1 MSNCNETNL
10 VKSSAEK
17 AKEKWDKYFMDTY
30 AQMPIVIDKGE
41 GATVVDVDGKK
52 YIDFTSGYGA
62 SSLGYNNEKLVKA
75 LQEQVSKITH
85 VSNLFF
91 SQPIIDAGEKLIK
104 ASKMSKVFFINSG
117 SEATEL
123 AMKIA
128 RKYSSQKYGENRGT
142 ILSLKDSFHGR
153 TMMALMAT
161 GVDKYHKY
169 FYPLPEGFKYTEKN
183 NIEDFKKVVEDKSI
197 CAVLMEPIQGEG
209 GVHVLEEDYLKEV
222 IKICHDKDILVIFD
236 EVQCGIGRSGKL
248 FAYNHYNLQPDIVAI
263 AKGIGAGIPVSGV
276 LTNEKTSSVLKPGD
290 HGSTFGGN
298 ILAMTAVSVVL
309 DEIEAPG
316 FYEEVEV
323 KGKYIMNYIK
333 NLNSEK
339 VVEVRGKGL
348 MIGVELNINASDII
362 DKCVEGGV
370 LFVKTGENAIRML
383 PPLVI
388 TYDEMNKGLEVLKK
402 YL

>member
-1 MSNCNETNL
+1 MSNIKETIST
-10 VKSSAEK
+10 KESAQK
-17 AKEKWDKYFMDTY
+17 AKEKWDKYFMNTY
-30 AQMPIVIDKGE
+30 AQTSVVIDKGY
-41 GATVVDVDGKK
+41 GATIIDVDGKE

-62 SSLGYNNEKLVKA
+62 SSLGYNHKELVKA
-75 LQEQVSKITH
+75 LQEQVVKITH
-85 VSNLFF
+85 TSNLFF
-91 SQPIIDAGEKLIK
+91 SQVMIDAGEKLIK

-161 GVDKYHKY
+161 GVDKYHKC
-169 FYPLPEGFKYTEKN
+169 FYPLPEGFKYTERN
-183 NIEDFKKVVEDKSI
+183 NISDFKSVIEDESI

-209 GVHVLEEDYLKEV
+209 GVYVLEEDYLKEV
-222 IKICHDKDILVIFD
+222 TKICHEKDILVIFD

-248 FAYNHYNLQPDIVAI
+248 FAYNHYNLQPDIVAV
-263 AKGIGAGIPVSGV
+263 AKGIGAGLPVSGV
-276 LTNEKTSSVLKPGD
+276 LTNEKTSDILHPGD

-298 ILAMTAVSVVL
+298 TLAMTAISVVL
-309 DEIEAPG
+309 DEIESPG
-316 FYEEVEV
+316 FYEEIEA
-323 KGKYIMNYIK
+323 KGKYIMNYI
-333 NLNSEK
+333 NDLNSDK

-348 MIGVELNINASDII
+348 MIGVELNVNAPDII
-362 DKCVEGGV
+362 DKCVEEGV
-370 LFVKTGENAIRML
+370 LFLKTGENVIRIL

-388 TYDEMNKGLEVLKK
+388 TYDEINKGLEVLKK

>member
-1 MSNCNETNL
+1 MKNNISI
-10 VKSSAEK
+10 S
-17 AKEKWDKYFMDTY
+17 KEKWDRYFMNTY
-30 AQMPIVIDKGE
+30 AQSPVVIDKGE
-41 GATVVDVDGKK
+41 GSTLIDVDGKK

-75 LQEQVSKITH
+75 LQSQVGKITH

-91 SQPIIDAGEKLIK
+91 SQTMIDAGEKLIN
-104 ASKMSKVFFINSG
+104 ASKMNKLFFINSG
-117 SEATEL
+117 SEAIEL
-123 AMKIA
+123 AIKIA
-128 RKYSSQKYGENRGT
+128 RKYSSEKYGKDRGT

-153 TMMALMAT
+153 TMMAVMAC

-169 FYPLPEGFKYTEKN
+169 YYPLPEGFKYTQRN
-183 NIEDFKKVVEDKSI
+183 DIEDFKKVIEDQSI

-222 IKICHDKDILVIFD
+222 IKICHNKDILVIFD

-248 FAYNHYNLQPDIVAI
+248 FAYNHYDLHPDIVTI

-276 LTNEKTSSVLKPGD
+276 LTNEKTSNVLKPGD

-298 ILAMTAVSVVL
+298 ILGMTAVSVVL
-309 DEIEAPG
+309 DEIESPG
-316 FYEEVEV
+316 FYEEVEA
-323 KGKYIMNYIK
+323 KGEYIKNYIK
-333 NLNSEK
+333 NLNSDK

-348 MIGVELNINASDII
+348 MIGIEINVNAPEII
-362 DKCVEGGV
+362 DNCIKEGV
-370 LFVKTGENAIRML
+370 LFVKTGENVIRLL

-388 TYDEMNKGLEVLKK
+388 TYDEIKKGLEVLKK

>member
-1 MSNCNETNL
+1 MLNSNETIL
-10 VKSSAEK
+10 VKESTEMT
-17 AKEKWDKYFMDTY
+17 KEKWNKYFMNTY
-30 AQMPIVIDKGE
+30 AQTPIVIDRGE
-41 GATVVDVDGKK
+41 GSTLTDVYGKE

-75 LQEQVSKITH
+75 LQDQISKITH

-91 SQPIIDAGEKLIK
+91 SQNMIDSGEKLIK

-169 FYPLPEGFKYTEKN
+169 FYPLPEGFKYTEKS
-183 NIEDFKKVVEDKSI
+183 NIEDFKKSVEDESI

-222 IKICHDKDILVIFD
+222 IKICHKKDILVIFD

-276 LTNEKTSSVLKPGD
+276 LTNEKTSKVLNPGD

-298 ILAMTAVSVVL
+298 ILAMTAISVVL

-316 FYEEVEV
+316 FYEEVEA

-333 NLNSEK
+333 NLNSDK

-348 MIGVELNINASDII
+348 MIGVELNVNAPDII
-362 DKCVEGGV
+362 DKCVEEGV
-370 LFVKTGENAIRML
+370 LFLKTNEHVIRML

-388 TYDEMNKGLEVLKK
+388 TYDEINKGLEVLEK

>member
-1 MSNCNETNL
+1 MKNNNINIGN
-10 VKSSAEK
+10 
-17 AKEKWDKYFMDTY
+17 EKWDKYFMNTY
-30 AQMPIVIDKGE
+30 SQTPVIIDRGE
-41 GATVVDVDGKK
+41 GSTLIDVQGNK
-52 YIDFTSGYGA
+52 YIDFTSGYGV

-75 LQEQVSKITH
+75 LKEQISKISH

-91 SQPIIDAGEKLIK
+91 SNTMIDAGEKLIK
-104 ASKMSKVFFINSG
+104 ASKMNKVFFINSG
-117 SEATEL
+117 SEANEL
-123 AMKIA
+123 AIKIA

-142 ILSLKDSFHGR
+142 ILSLKNSFHGR

-183 NIEDFKKVVEDKSI
+183 NIEDFKKSIEDKSI

-209 GVHVLEEDYLKEV
+209 GVHVLKEDYLKEV
-222 IKICHDKDILVIFD
+222 VEICNEKDILVIFD

-248 FAYNHYNLQPDIVAI
+248 FAYNHYNLNPDIVTI
-263 AKGIGAGIPVSGV
+263 AKGIGAGIPISGV
-276 LTNEKTSSVLKPGD
+276 LTNEKTSDVLKVGD

-309 DEIEAPG
+309 DEMEKPG
-316 FYEEVEV
+316 FYDEVEA
-323 KGKYIMNYIK
+323 KGKYIVDYIK
-333 NLNSEK
+333 NLNSDK

-348 MIGVELNINASDII
+348 MIGVELNVNALEII
-362 DKCVEGGV
+362 DKCVEEGV
-370 LFVKTGENAIRML
+370 LLLKTGENIIRIL

-388 TYDEMNKGLEVLKK
+388 TYDEINKGLEILKK

>member
-1 MSNCNETNL
+1 MKNNSNNM
-10 VKSSAEK
+10 
-17 AKEKWDKYFMDTY
+17 AKEKWDKYFMNTY
-30 AQMPIVIDKGE
+30 AQTPVIIDRGKGSTLIDVE
-41 GATVVDVDGKK
+41 GNK

-75 LQEQVSKITH
+75 LQEQVSKISH

-91 SQPIIDAGEKLIK
+91 SQTMIDAGEKLIK
-104 ASKMSKVFFINSG
+104 ASKMNKVFFINSG

-123 AMKIA
+123 AIKIS

-142 ILSLKDSFHGR
+142 ILSLKNSFHGR

-169 FYPLPEGFKYTEKN
+169 FYPLPVGFKYTEKN
-183 NIEDFKKVVEDKSI
+183 SIEDFKKAVEDESI
-197 CAVLMEPIQGEG
+197 CAVLMETIQGEG
-209 GVHVLEEDYLKEV
+209 GVHVLKEDYLKEV
-222 IKICHDKDILVIFD
+222 IKICNEKDILVIFD

-248 FAYNHYNLQPDIVAI
+248 FAYNHYNLNPDIVTI

-276 LTNEKTSSVLKPGD
+276 ITNKKASNVLNIGD

-309 DEIEAPG
+309 DEIEKPG
-316 FYEEVEV
+316 FYEEVEA
-323 KGKYIMNYIK
+323 KGKYIINYIQ
-333 NLNSEK
+333 NLNSDK

-348 MIGVELNINASDII
+348 MIGVELNINAPNII
-362 DKCVEGGV
+362 DKCTQEGV
-370 LFVKTGENAIRML
+370 LFLNTGENVIRIL

-388 TYDEMNKGLEVLKK
+388 TYDEINKGLEILKK

>member
-1 MSNCNETNL
+1 MKNNTSIT
-10 VKSSAEK
+10 KG
-17 AKEKWDKYFMDTY
+17 KWNRYFINTY
-30 AQMPIVIDKGE
+30 AQSPVVIDKGE
-41 GATVVDVDGKK
+41 GSILIDVDGKK

-75 LQEQVSKITH
+75 LQSQISKITH

-91 SQPIIDAGEKLIK
+91 SQTMIDAGEKLIN
-104 ASKMSKVFFINSG
+104 ASKMNKVFFINSG
-117 SEATEL
+117 SEAIEL
-123 AMKIA
+123 AIKIA
-128 RKYSSQKYGENRGT
+128 RKYSSEKYGKDRGT

-153 TMMALMAT
+153 TMMAVMAC

-169 FYPLPEGFKYTEKN
+169 YYPLPEGFKYTQRN
-183 NIEDFKKVVEDKSI
+183 DIEDFKKVIEDQSI

-209 GVHVLEEDYLKEV
+209 GVHVLEENYLKEV
-222 IKICHDKDILVIFD
+222 IKICHNKDILVIFD

-248 FAYNHYNLQPDIVAI
+248 FAYNHYNLHPDIVTI

-276 LTNEKTSSVLKPGD
+276 LTNEKTSNVLKPGD

-298 ILAMTAVSVVL
+298 ILGMTAVSIVL
-309 DEIEAPG
+309 DEIESPG
-316 FYEEVEV
+316 FYDEVEA
-323 KGKYIMNYIK
+323 KGEYIKNYIK
-333 NLNSEK
+333 NLNSDK

-348 MIGVELNINASDII
+348 MIGIELNVNAPEII
-362 DKCVEGGV
+362 DNCINDGV
-370 LFVKTGENAIRML
+370 LFVKTGENVIRLL

-388 TYDEMNKGLEVLKK
+388 TYDEINKGLEVLKK